1 MIYIYLIAVSLA
13 LDAFAVAVTNGLAV
27 HKLKYR
33 SILLMALYFGGF
45 QFIMPLLG
53 WLFGSTVSGYVTR
66 VSPYISFLLLG
77 FIGGKMVWDSVFE
90 AETALGA
97 GPASS
102 PLTHRRLTVLAIAT
116 SIDAFAVGVTLAFLP
131 VSILSASAVIGIVAF
146 VLSFLGGMIGKR
158 LGEKF
163 QKRAELIGG
172 VVLICIGLKILLES
186 FF

>member
-13 LDAFAVAVTNGLAV
+13 LDAFAVAVTSGLAV
-27 HKLKYR
+27 HKLKYSR
-33 SILLMALYFGGF
+33 ILLMAVYFGGF

-53 WLFGSTVSGYVTR
+53 WFLGSTVSGYVTR

-90 AETALGA
+90 PSAAPGSGLA
-97 GPASS
+97 AS

-131 VSILSASAVIGIVAF
+131 VSILTSSVVIGVVAF
-146 VLSFLGGMIGKR
+146 VLSFLGGMIGRR

-172 VVLICIGLKILLES
+172 GVLICIGLKILLES